1 MKQIHILHPI
11 KRFFRRLFSTP
22 IWYGTAACL
31 ILGFTACIVGLI
43 ISIIAGEFSPHM
55 IYGYFLAGFL
65 VGGVLVYPWLLTLEN
80 LLYLVMPGLSDEER
94 GSGRAVEYLT
104 FFLGSLYS
112 LIYAFLISDIQIKW
126 DSDWTAQ
133 LYNSELHAPIATWTW
148 PTLITVFTVSIIG
161 YLTLRFW
168 KLNQLPPLVA
178 ALAIGALYLG
188 TVLCIVWCVQ
198 FFRHS
203 FWLCLF
209 PLNLILINAKVIK
222 EVIHDWNGLPHDVP
236 VEKTKLILF
245 FHNLLY
251 KAQHWTWIGFLLAL
265 PLLGILIAVLTLFGQ
280 APDSIIQ
287 AWTETSDWTLSQQV
301 APQNIH
307 MDMHYLCTVAAG
319 GHKKVVKPLR
329 VGKRHGH
336 RVLVNRQLCIAN
348 AFEQLLEERIPRIH
362 RVIRNSYDK
371 YGYPIAK
378 HIRSPYAADLVWF
391 LMKPLEWF
399 FLIVL
404 YLFDR
409 KPENR
414 IAVQYPHAPLP
425 KETKAGT

>member
-1 MKQIHILHPI
+1 MKEIRILQPL
-11 KRFFRRLFSTP
+11 KRLFRRLFSTP
-22 IWYGTAACL
+22 IWFATVVCL
-31 ILGFTACIVGLI
+31 ILGFAACIIGLFA
-43 ISIIAGEFSPHM
+43 SITAGEFSPHM
-55 IYGYFLAGFL
+55 IYGFFLAGF
-65 VGGVLVYPWLLTLEN
+65 VVSGVFVYPWLLTLEN
-80 LLYLVMPGLSDEER
+80 SLYLVMPGLSDDVR
-94 GSGRAVEYLT
+94 GRGRAVEYVT
-104 FFLGSLYS
+104 FLLGSLYS
-112 LIYAFLISDIQIKW
+112 LIYAIFRSDTIKW
-126 DSDWTAQ
+126 GSDWTVQ

-148 PTLITVFTVSIIG
+148 PTLITVFAVAFAS
-161 YLTLRFW
+161 YLILRFW
-168 KLNQLPPLVA
+168 KFQQLPPLVG
-178 ALAIGALYLG
+178 ALAIGGLYLG
-188 TVLCIVWCVQ
+188 TVLCVIWFIQ
-198 FFRHS
+198 FCKRH
-203 FWLCLF
+203 FLLCLF

-222 EVIHDWNGLPHDVP
+222 EVIHDWNGLSHEVP
-236 VEKTKLILF
+236 TGKTRLILF
-245 FHNLLY
+245 LYNLLY
-251 KAQHWTWIGFLLAL
+251 KAQNWTWIGFLLAF

-362 RVIRNSYDK
+362 RVIRNFYDK

-378 HIRSPYAADLVWF
+378 HIRSPYTADLIWF

-404 YLFDR
+404 YLFDK

-414 IAVQYPHAPLP
+414 IAVQYPHAPIP
-425 KETKAGT
+425 

>member
-1 MKQIHILHPI
+1 MEEKSNQPCI
-11 KRFFRRLFSTP
+11 KGIVKKIFCRPVRNTLLLS
-22 IWYGTAACL
+22 L
-31 ILGFTACIVGLI
+31 ILGL
-43 ISIIAGEFSPHM
+43 
-55 IYGYFLAGFL
+55 LAGLCCANFL
-65 VGGVLVYPWLLTLEN
+65 LHAEEGRLTIKSTMDAFSLGLTLSFLFVCPGILSLYN
-80 LLYLVMPGLSDEER
+80 LIYLFAPQLSDDER
-94 GSGRAVEYLT
+94 SDGRGIEYLT
-104 FFLGSLYS
+104 LFLGSLYS
-112 LIYAFLISDIQIKW
+112 LIYATVPEIQWK
-126 DSDWTAQ
+126 SDWPVQ

-148 PTLITVFTVSIIG
+148 PTLITVFAVAIVG
-161 YLTLRFW
+161 YLILRFW
-168 KLNQLPPLVA
+168 KIHQLPPLVSV
-178 ALAIGALYLG
+178 LAIGALYLG
-188 TVLCIVWCVQ
+188 ASLCVVWIIQ
-198 FFRHS
+198 IIKHDYL
-203 FWLCLF
+203 LCLF
-209 PLNLILINAKVIK
+209 PLNLVMIFAKVIK
-222 EVIHDWNGLPHDVP
+222 EVIHDWHSLSHELPIG
-236 VEKTKLILF
+236 KARLILF

-251 KAQHWTWIGFLLAL
+251 KAQHWTWIGFLVAL

-336 RVLVNRQLCIAN
+336 RVLVNRQLCVAN

-362 RVIRNSYDK
+362 RVLRNFYDK

-378 HIRSPYAADLVWF
+378 HIHSPYAADLVWF

-425 KETKAGT
+425 KE